1 MILLHLNGSIMRIIM
16 TRFIP
21 VLLTIFLASCTMAQ
35 KPQTN
40 YDERWKKV
48 DALINE
54 KGLTASALKEV
65 ESIYAIAK
73 KEKDNA
79 QSIKALLYITDLQSA
94 LQEDGEISS
103 MKKIEAEIP
112 SASTPV
118 RNLLQSLLATK
129 YLQYFRD
136 NRYRLYDRTN
146 TIGIEKADIDTWTAG
161 RFS

>member
-21 VLLTIFLASCTMAQ
+21 VLLAIFIVSCTMAQ

-54 KGLTASALKEV
+54 KGLNASALKEV

-73 KEKDNA
+73 KEKNNATCNTGKGKDN
-79 QSIKALLYITDLQSA
+79 
-94 LQEDGEISS
+94 
-103 MKKIEAEIP
+103 
-112 SASTPV
+112 
-118 RNLLQSLLATK
+118 
-129 YLQYFRD
+129 
-136 NRYRLYDRTN
+136 
-146 TIGIEKADIDTWTAG
+146 W
-161 RFS
+161 